1 MQYSIQRTYFTCKL
15 QTAILEVL
23 SLALQRSFPKTKYP
37 FIFIPMA
44 LMSFT
49 SRWKCIFSD
58 FHCHSLQR
66 HNISDN
72 LSLIYHENNEW
83 PELIFFESRV
93 VHVLETLFSQPN
105 NVFHSSHCLVQT
117 QISNLIAREMLLERP
132 INARNFAHQ
141 PPTVQAG
148 ALDQLTRHKAT
159 APTKSHL
166 VSSPQ
171 NTTQMQ
177 NKYIKRKNEALAPG
191 SRVMSSTT
199 HKYNSNMYNINATKV
214 QN

>member
-1 MQYSIQRTYFTCKL
+1 
-15 QTAILEVL
+15 
-23 SLALQRSFPKTKYP
+23 
-37 FIFIPMA
+37 
-44 LMSFT
+44 MSFT